1 MVFGS
6 SSKKSASG
14 ENAAVAKLNPS
25 STAYVSSY
33 KQGNSLEQRQ
43 EQYKRV
49 TEAHPNKIPVIV
61 ERAPSSTLPAIPKNK
76 FLVPGE
82 LTVAQFANVVRKNI
96 KLGMEEALVLYIN
109 GSLQAASAMFSTIY
123 EDFKDTEDGFLYV
136 VYTGESSFGM

>member
-1 MVFGS
+1 MVFGG
-6 SSKKSASG
+6 KKSAASNG
-14 ENAAVAKLNPS
+14 NFAA
-25 STAYVSSY
+25 TY
-33 KQGNSLEQRQ
+33 KQSSGLEQRK

-61 ERAPSSTLPAIPKNK
+61 EKAPNSTLPAIPKNK

-82 LTVAQFANVVRKNI
+82 LTVAQFANVIRKNI

-123 EDFKDTEDGFLYV
+123 EDFKDPEDGFLYV
-136 VYTGESSFGM
+136 VYTGEASFGSDDQLEQL

>member
-1 MVFGS
+1 MVFGG
-6 SSKKSASG
+6 KKLSNGTSDSPF
-14 ENAAVAKLNPS
+14 VA
-25 STAYVSSY
+25 TY
-33 KQGNSLEQRQ
+33 KQTSTPEQRK

-61 ERAPSSTLPAIPKNK
+61 EKAPNSTLPAIPKNK

-82 LTVAQFANVVRKNI
+82 LTVAQFANVIRKNI

-123 EDFKDTEDGFLYV
+123 EDFQDPEDGFLYI
-136 VYTGESSFGM
+136 VYTGEASFGFI

>member
-1 MVFGS
+1 MVFGG
-6 SSKKSASG
+6 KKSS
-14 ENAAVAKLNPS
+14 AVASDAPM
-25 STAYVSSY
+25 AASY
-33 KQGNSLEQRQ
+33 KQTSGLEQRK

-61 ERAPSSTLPAIPKNK
+61 ERAPNSTLPAIPKNK

-82 LTVAQFANVVRKNI
+82 LTVAQFANVIRKNI

-123 EDFKDTEDGFLYV
+123 EDLKDPEDGFLYI
-136 VYTGESSFGM
+136 VYTGEASFGTK

>member
-1 MVFGS
+1 MVFSGRKAS
-6 SSKKSASG
+6 SATAVSNVSSNNGKTSG
-14 ENAAVAKLNPS
+14 
-25 STAYVSSY
+25 YVSAY
-33 KQGNSLEQRQ
+33 KQGTTVEQRQ

-49 TEAHPNKIPVIV
+49 TEAYPNKIPVIV

-123 EDFKDTEDGFLYV
+123 EDLKDQEDGFLYV
-136 VYTGESSFGM
+136 VYTGESSFGGK

>member
-1 MVFGS
+1 MVFGQR
-6 SSKKSASG
+6 KSGSVT
-14 ENAAVAKLNPS
+14 AVGNTPSAKTNG
-25 STAYVSSY
+25 YVSTY
-33 KQGNSLEQRQ
+33 KQGTTLEQRQ

-123 EDFKDTEDGFLYV
+123 EDFKDPEDGFLYV
-136 VYTGESSFGM
+136 VYTGESSFGTDE